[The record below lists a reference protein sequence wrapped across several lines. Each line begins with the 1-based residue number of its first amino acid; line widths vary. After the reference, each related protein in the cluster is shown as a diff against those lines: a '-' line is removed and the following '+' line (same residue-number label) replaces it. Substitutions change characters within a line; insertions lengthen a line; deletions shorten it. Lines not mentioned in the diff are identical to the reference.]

1 MTPDTF
7 AQIELPE
14 VVDPDARK
22 LLLRVTFKHEK
33 ISTVVEP
40 DELPQFQGKQNFKEA
55 SKGGQTSGNLWEGN
69 AASGSKCINCASGKE
84 IQQELE
90 NATV

>member
-40 DELPQFQGKQNFKEA
+40 DELPQFQEA
-55 SKGGQTSGNLWEGN
+55 YLKLLRNNMNELKREKKKKKAPN
-69 AASGSKCINCASGKE
+69 AAK
-84 IQQELE
+84 
-90 NATV
+90 T